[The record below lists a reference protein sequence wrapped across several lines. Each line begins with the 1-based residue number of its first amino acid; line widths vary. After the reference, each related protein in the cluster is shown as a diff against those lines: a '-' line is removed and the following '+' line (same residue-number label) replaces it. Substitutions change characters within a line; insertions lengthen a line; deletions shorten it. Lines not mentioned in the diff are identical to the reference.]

1 MKKLFATVILSGI
14 AAVLSAGSPL
24 FEKDVVFHI
33 SFDDQTIEADI
44 TEGSEKP
51 QSKFGKV
58 AFADGI
64 SGKALRCGKDGAKVR
79 FHRPDNLNFD
89 RPGTIVFFYK
99 GVGWKTFGKGSRVLS
114 GQSNL
119 PPDILDSSLPTTRKH
134 CVPASVIFSLCI
146 FTEKRFRT
154 RPFSPGFRVGKPAVK
169 NGTCWHFPG
178 HRVRSV

>member
-1 MKKLFATVILSGI
+1 MMKKLFAAVILSGI

-33 SFDDQTIEADI
+33 SFDDETIEADI

-79 FHRPDNLNFD
+79 YLRPDNLNFD

-99 GVGWKTFGKGSRVLS
+99 GVDWKTFGKGSRKLMKL
-114 GQSNL
+114 GEAIYAQQQAAQQAGAQPNAEA
-119 PPDILDSSLPTTRKH
+119 P
-134 CVPASVIFSLCI
+134 
-146 FTEKRFRT
+146 
-154 RPFSPGFRVGKPAVK
+154 K
-169 NGTCWHFPG
+169 NNANDGD
-178 HRVRSV
+178 VVDAEVVDDK